1 MDSKGNKKMVPLARE
16 LRRNMT
22 REEKHLWYDFL
33 QKHPARFCRQKIIGK
48 YILDFYSAS
57 EKLAIEIDGSHHY
70 KTDKLA
76 KDSKRTYYLNEYG
89 ISVIR
94 FSNKEIW
101 TNFSGVCQWID
112 IVIRNK
118 TKVINNSPLDRF

>member
-33 QKHPARFCRQKIIGK
+33 QKKIGK

-70 KTDKLA
+70 ETDKLA